1 MDVGVCLPYMKQGL
15 DRATLLGFARAV
27 EAGPFASLS
36 CGERITGPTVDL
48 GLTMAAAAA
57 VTSRV
62 RIVPT
67 LYVLPLHDAVKA
79 AKEIATLDVLS
90 GGRTAVTIGVGGRP
104 NDYRAVSAPFERRHV
119 RMDEQVA
126 TLRRIWRGEPPFEGA
141 DPVGPAPVRAGGPPI
156 YAGVMGPKATA
167 RAARWAD
174 GVYVWSGNGVKSEI
188 AHLLAQTDR
197 AWEAAKRAEP
207 PRRIGGF
214 WYSLAAKDP
223 LSEAPVLRVRLR
235 LVLRRGAGARHG
247 VHDEPRHAR
256 RRAPVAR
263 RPRGGRLRRGIPRAG
278 DGGARRGGARRGDRR
293 QALRQL
299 RPLSSPSGSFGYFGG
314 IQHARSHA
322 SSLSFLRSVEKP
334 RAFSSGQNFFGLPLY
349 SVENTALPAA
359 ITASSASHSSYWK
372 HCSLRF
378 QSKAAMTSASVV
390 SMPFFWPTLSPRAC
404 ACAATSRY
412 HFF

>member
-90 GGRTAVTIGVGGRP
+90 GGRAAVTVGVGGRP

-141 DPVGPAPVRAGGPPI
+141 DPVGPAPLQAGGPPI

-174 GVYVWSGNGVKSEI
+174 GVYAWSGNGVKSEI

-197 AWEAAKRAEP
+197 AWEAAKRDKP

-214 WYSLAAKDP
+214 WYSLATKDP
-223 LSEAPVLRVRLR
+223 LQKLQAYVYDYVSYF
-235 LVLRRGAGARHG
+235 
-247 VHDEPRHAR
+247 
-256 RRAPVAR
+256 
-263 RPRGGRLRRGIPRAG
+263 G
-278 DGGARRGGARRGDRR
+278 DGPARGMASLMNRATPDAVRQSLDDLEAAGCDEVFLVPATAELAEVERAAELVSRR
-293 QALRQL
+293 
-299 RPLSSPSGSFGYFGG
+299 
-314 IQHARSHA
+314 
-322 SSLSFLRSVEKP
+322 
-334 RAFSSGQNFFGLPLY
+334 
-349 SVENTALPAA
+349 
-359 ITASSASHSSYWK
+359 
-372 HCSLRF
+372 
-378 QSKAAMTSASVV
+378 
-390 SMPFFWPTLSPRAC
+390 
-404 ACAATSRY
+404 
-412 HFF
+412 

>member
-1 MDVGVCLPYMKQGL
+1 MKQGL

-90 GGRTAVTIGVGGRP
+90 GGRAAVTVGVGGRP
-104 NDYRAVSAPFERRHV
+104 NDYRAVSASFERRHA

-126 TLRRIWRGEPPFEGA
+126 RMRAIWRGEPPFEGA
-141 DPVGPAPVRAGGPPI
+141 DPVGPAPVQAGGPPI
-156 YAGVMGPKATA
+156 YAGVLGPKATA

-188 AHLLAQTDR
+188 ANLLGQTDR
-197 AWEAAKRAEP
+197 AWEAAKRDRP

-223 LSEAPVLRVRLR
+223 LQKLQSYVY
-235 LVLRRGAGARHG
+235 
-247 VHDEPRHAR
+247 DY
-256 RRAPVAR
+256 VAYF
-263 RPRGGRLRRGIPRAG
+263 G
-278 DGGARRGGARRGDRR
+278 DGPARGMASMMNRATPDAVR
-293 QALRQL
+293 Q
-299 RPLSSPSGSFGYFGG
+299 
-314 IQHARSHA
+314 
-322 SSLSFLRSVEKP
+322 SLDDLEAAGCDEVFLVPATAELAEVE
-334 RAFSSGQNFFGLPLY
+334 RAAEI
-349 SVENTALPAA
+349 VA
-359 ITASSASHSSYWK
+359 K
-372 HCSLRF
+372 R
-378 QSKAAMTSASVV
+378 
-390 SMPFFWPTLSPRAC
+390 
-404 ACAATSRY
+404 
-412 HFF
+412 